1 MAKQLGPG
9 VSVGGQDPALPLA
22 VLCRWSSGVCSPG
35 SARLLE
41 LLAPRYPLEAALAA
55 AGGFLGHFSSST
67 SDVHHPDQPLA
78 QLSLAF
84 VSSLPV

>member
-1 MAKQLGPG
+1 MEFGCL
-9 VSVGGQDPALPLA
+9 LPRQRTA
-22 VLCRWSSGVCSPG
+22 V
-35 SARLLE
+35 E